1 MASRLSDDHP
11 NFKML
16 LTIPKKLLVQID
28 ALYPKPR
35 YPSRSRVI
43 VMILEQYMNHAVV
56 EPPKLE
62 KKRRE

>member
-16 LTIPKKLLVQID
+16 LTIPKKLLRKID

-35 YPSRSRVI
+35 YPSRSQVI
-43 VMILEQYMNHAVV
+43 VMILEQYMKLVV
-56 EPPKLE
+56 LEPPEE
-62 KKRRE
+62 KPRRE